1 MTNTQQMMI
10 NQNHKPTRTHD
21 MNAWTEQTQTMI
33 RSRIRER
40 ELEAASER
48 LAAAAIPR
56 SQGSFRRSVGWL
68 LILTGRL
75 VAGESA
81 FGGES
86 AFDASPA
93 ARAARSMAA

>member
-10 NQNHKPTRTHD
+10 NQSHKPTRTHD

-40 ELEAASER
+40 ELEAAGER

-56 SQGSFRRSVGWL
+56 SQGSIRRSIGRWL
-68 LILTGRL
+68 IVTGRL
-75 VAGESA
+75 VAGEPTFA
-81 FGGES
+81 
-86 AFDASPA
+86 AAPA
-93 ARAARSMAA
+93 ARPVRSAAA